1 MSNAITVQKI
11 RTFTPMFGAWLRRGW
26 IWLAL
31 LVGGM
36 LTLQHFITFGVNASQ
51 SLGQYTLFMVL
62 KWDKNINRGDLVA
75 FEYTGTNP
83 YDKGLT
89 WVKRASGVPGDI
101 VTNVGREFF
110 VNGAAMGTARTTGKR
125 GVLAGQALELG
136 PTGVIPNGRYYVQ
149 GDHEDSLDS
158 RYALMGWVPIE
169 RIKGRAV
176 VIF

>member
-89 WVKRASGVPGDI
+89 WVSARVGCR
-101 VTNVGREFF
+101 VTSSLTLAGNSSS
-110 VNGAAMGTARTTGKR
+110 TARPWVRHGLPASAAFW
-125 GVLAGQALELG
+125 LAKLL
-136 PTGVIPNGRYYVQ
+136 N
-149 GDHEDSLDS
+149 
-158 RYALMGWVPIE
+158 
-169 RIKGRAV
+169 
-176 VIF
+176 